1 MQDMK
6 EEFNKDGNIGEKQS
20 EIAKNEK
27 HSEANAR
34 LCGKSQHRMAGK
46 RTEFLGLET
55 RWGTG
60 QRNKEK
66 DKNRKVPVGILR
78 C

>member
-20 EIAKNEK
+20 EIAENKK

-34 LCGKSQHRMAGK
+34 LCGKSQHRMTEK

-55 RWGTG
+55 RWGP
-60 QRNKEK
+60 E
-66 DKNRKVPVGILR
+66 
-78 C
+78 

>member
-27 HSEANAR
+27 HSEGNAR
-34 LCGKSQHRMAGK
+34 LCGKSQHRMAEK

-55 RWGTG
+55 LELD
-60 QRNKEK
+60 NEI
-66 DKNRKVPVGILR
+66 RKRIKIGKYQWEF
-78 C
+78 